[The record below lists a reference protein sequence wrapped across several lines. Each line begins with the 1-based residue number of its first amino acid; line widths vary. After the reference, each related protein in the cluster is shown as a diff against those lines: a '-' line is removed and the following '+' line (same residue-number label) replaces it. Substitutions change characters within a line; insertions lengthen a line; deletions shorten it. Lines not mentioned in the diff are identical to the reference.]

1 MIKASF
7 LARPA
12 LGLAL
17 LVATSACSSN
27 QTANEADAAN
37 AMAANDMTMNN
48 MAVNGMASMSK
59 TAPLIDAKGATI
71 GEATLTETAGGTML
85 AISGRGLPPGEHGF
99 HVHMTGK
106 CETPKFESAGGHWN
120 PASKKH
126 GHENPQGAHAGDLPN
141 LTVAANGTVK
151 FETELAGMRLIG
163 GEQPLFDNDGA
174 AVVIHADPD
183 DEKTD
188 PSGNSGARIACAA
201 FPAS

>member
-1 MIKASF
+1 MMKAPSF
-7 LARPA
+7 ARPA

-17 LVATSACSSN
+17 LAAMSACSSN
-27 QTANEADAAN
+27 PTANEADAAN
-37 AMAANDMTMNN
+37 AMASNQTGANDATSN
-48 MAVNGMASMSK
+48 MVSMSK
-59 TAPLIDAKGATI
+59 TVPLIDAKGATI
-71 GEATLTETAGGTML
+71 GDATLTETAGGTML
-85 AISGRGLPPGEHGF
+85 AINGRNLPPGEHGF

-141 LTVAANGTVK
+141 LTVAADGTVK
-151 FETELAGMRLIG
+151 FETELAGVRLTG
-163 GEQPLFDNDGA
+163 GEQPMLDSDGA
-174 AVVIHADPD
+174 AILIHADPD

-201 FPAS
+201 FPAT